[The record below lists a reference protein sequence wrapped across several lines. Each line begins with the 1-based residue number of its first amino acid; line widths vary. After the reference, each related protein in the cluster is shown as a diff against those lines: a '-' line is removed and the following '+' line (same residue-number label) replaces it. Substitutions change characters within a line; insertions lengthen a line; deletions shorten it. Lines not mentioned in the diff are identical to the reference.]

1 MRRLT
6 TLALAIFALALAP
19 TAAGAQAPA
28 AVTLSVDDAVSRAVE
43 TAPRLGA
50 ARARE
55 AAAASAAASRAA
67 LGRPTVAV
75 TSGILRTNHVDEFGI
90 PEPDGSTRVLFPDV
104 PTNYQARA
112 EVDVPVY
119 TAGRVGALVASADA
133 DHRAASA
140 TAEAARADVALEAT
154 SAYWSLVAARDA
166 VGVLERALA
175 RADASLADVRARVNT
190 GILPPN
196 DLLSSQAERAR
207 ERVSLIQAQNDAAL
221 SEARLDRL
229 VGLDPG
235 TPLVTSTPVDR
246 ETPGVAAVASQP
258 LATLIARARGQ
269 RPERQAI
276 EAREAGQRAAGAAA
290 LAAVRPHVAALAAV
304 EPARP
309 NTRFFP
315 RADDWHTSW
324 DLGVNVTWPLW
335 DGGRARADH
344 ATSVAQASA
353 THYELEDFD
362 DALAVEIR
370 QRVLDVQSARA
381 ALDAS
386 ADAVAAATEARRV
399 VGERFDVGVAT
410 NTDRLDAEVAEREAE
425 LERTRLAAALRV
437 AEAQLLRAV
446 GAQP

>member
-1 MRRLT
+1 
-6 TLALAIFALALAP
+6 
-19 TAAGAQAPA
+19 
-28 AVTLSVDDAVSRAVE
+28 
-43 TAPRLGA
+43 
-50 ARARE
+50 
-55 AAAASAAASRAA
+55 
-67 LGRPTVAV
+67 VA
-75 TSGILRTNHVDEFGI
+75 
-90 PEPDGSTRVLFPDV
+90 
-104 PTNYQARA
+104 
-112 EVDVPVY
+112 
-119 TAGRVGALVASADA
+119 
-133 DHRAASA
+133 
-140 TAEAARADVALEAT
+140 
-154 SAYWSLVAARDA
+154 AARDA

-190 GILPPN
+190 GLLPPN

-221 SEARLDRL
+221 AEARLDRL
-229 VGLDPG
+229 VGLEPG
-235 TPLVTSTPVDR
+235 TPIVTSTPVDR
-246 ETPGVAAVASQP
+246 ETPGAAAVAAEP
-258 LATLIARARGQ
+258 LATLVARARVL

-290 LAAVRPHVAALAAV
+290 LAGLRPQVAALAAV

-386 ADAVAAATEARRV
+386 ADAVTAATEARRV

-410 NTDRLDAEVAEREAE
+410 NTDRLEAEVAEREAE

-437 AEAQLLRAV
+437 AEARLLRAV